1 MVVVVVM
8 QVAVRAAGH
17 DPGAAAPAAR
27 SDQQRLVVPV
37 GRGEQEVVVGEPSEA
52 SGWQFKRIKKSPKNC
67 LKTYLKLKFK
77 NKLVKTA
84 LRASKRVQ
92 KSAQKIAQKMT

>member
-1 MVVVVVM
+1 MMVVVVM

-37 GRGEQEVVVGEPSEA
+37 GRGEQEVVVGEPRQTSD
-52 SGWQFKRIKKSPKNC
+52 W
-67 LKTYLKLKFK
+67 
-77 NKLVKTA
+77 
-84 LRASKRVQ
+84 
-92 KSAQKIAQKMT
+92 